1 MLEACFIFALTMA
14 EPPAAAAPVAAAP
27 VAAAPVAASTPAA
40 DPPAAAS
47 APDVAPTQLP
57 DPKWDEPGLRVTRPG
72 YDLGVSEVHVQKS
85 NGTAYRLSARQW
97 RDLVREDPELW
108 RLHVRGRQ
116 FIPGIVLTSVGG
128 VWLAISTA
136 FTMDGAPAE
145 TATGKL
151 FQWGFPVVIAVT
163 GVALTIAGG
172 TARRQL
178 HEARRRMYVAPHA
191 SRQGGGLAVVGR
203 F

>member
-1 MLEACFIFALTMA
+1 
-14 EPPAAAAPVAAAP
+14 
-27 VAAAPVAASTPAA
+27 
-40 DPPAAAS
+40 
-47 APDVAPTQLP
+47 
-57 DPKWDEPGLRVTRPG
+57 
-72 YDLGVSEVHVQKS
+72 VHVQKS

-97 RDLVREDPELW
+97 RDVVREDPELW

-116 FIPGIVLTSVGG
+116 FVPGIVLMSVGG
-128 VWLAISTA
+128 VWLAASTA
-136 FTMDGAPAE
+136 FAMDVAQSDSAV
-145 TATGKL
+145 ARL
-151 FQWGFPVVIAVT
+151 FQWGLPVTIAVT
-163 GVALTIAGG
+163 GVALTIVGG

>member
-1 MLEACFIFALTMA
+1 MLEACFLFALTMA
-14 EPPAAAAPVAAAP
+14 EPPAVAAPVAAAP

-40 DPPAAAS
+40 APPAAAS
-47 APDVAPTQLP
+47 APDVAPSQLP
-57 DPKWDEPGLRVTRPG
+57 DPKWEEPGLRVTRPG

-97 RDLVREDPELW
+97 RDVVREDPELW

-116 FIPGIVLTSVGG
+116 FVPGIVLMSVGG
-128 VWLAISTA
+128 VWLAASTA
-136 FTMDGAPAE
+136 FAMDVAQSESAV
-145 TATGKL
+145 ARL
-151 FQWGFPVVIAVT
+151 FQWGLPVTIAVT
-163 GVALTIAGG
+163 GVALTIVGG